1 MFKASLI
8 RLSLKYVIFNLW
20 SWFNCSQEKENIMD
34 LFGVLGNKKFYE
46 FFFYSIFF
54 RFNRWVGNNLTG
66 HPNFYSCSSDG
77 AIINWTVLDTHLLAT
92 LVTIIEFSY
101 PLKSEV
107 ENQNQK
113 TGILYLPKMTYFC
126 TKIYLEIILQPHS
139 WCQKYSIQARW
150 WNNVFGGNRRG
161 WHSSLHHR
169 IFFWVSHDIQ
179 VTCHSHQQIGVEWF
193 LQ

>member
-1 MFKASLI
+1 MGWQQFDRSSKLLQLLLWWCNHQLDCAGYPPFGNFGHNHWILISFKI
-8 RLSLKYVIFNLW
+8 RGTKSN
-20 SWFNCSQEKENIMD
+20 
-34 LFGVLGNKKFYE
+34 
-46 FFFYSIFF
+46 
-54 RFNRWVGNNLTG
+54 TG
-66 HPNFYSCSSDG
+66 R
-77 AIINWTVLDTHLLAT
+77 
-92 LVTIIEFSY
+92 
-101 PLKSEV
+101 
-107 ENQNQK
+107 
-113 TGILYLPKMTYFC
+113 LYLPKMTYFC
-126 TKIYLEIILQPHS
+126 TKFYLEIILQPHS